1 MRRTRVIPVLLLK
14 DRGFYKTQKFKEPK
28 YLGDPINILKIFND
42 KEVDEIGVFD
52 IGATAAGRGPQI
64 DYLGEFTSECFMPL
78 AYGGGISTCEQIG
91 QLFKIGVEKC
101 IINSAFHEN
110 PNLIK
115 QAAGEFGS
123 QSIVVSIDAKKRLF
137 GGNEVCTHNGTQK
150 TGLSPLECAKRAE
163 DSGAGEIL
171 LNSIDRDGM
180 MTGYDTELA
189 QEICAEVS
197 VPVILCG
204 GVGSVEDLK
213 SAANA
218 GAAAAGSFFCFPR
231 PPSGGS
237 NQRAISRSF
246 GQGTATYSIFSTHKI
261 FRALH

>member
-14 DRGFYKTQKFKEPK
+14 DRGFYKTQIFKDPK

-42 KEVDEIGVFD
+42 KEVDEICVLD
-52 IGATAAGRGPQI
+52 IGATASGRGPQM
-64 DYLGEFTSECFMPL
+64 DYLGEFTSECFMPM
-78 AYGGGISTCEQIG
+78 AYGGGISTREQIG

-101 IINSAFHEN
+101 IINSAFHEGQ
-110 PNLIK
+110 NLIE
-115 QAAGEFGS
+115 QAAEEFGS
-123 QSIVVSIDAKKRLF
+123 QSIVVSMDVKRKLF
-137 GGNEVCTHNGTQK
+137 GGNEVCTHNGTRK

-204 GVGSVEDLK
+204 GAGSVEDLK
-213 SAANA
+213 NAATA
-218 GAAAAGSFFCFPR
+218 GAAAVAAGSFFVFQGPH
-231 PPSGGS
+231 
-237 NQRAISRSF
+237 RAVLINVPD
-246 GQGTATYSIFSTHKI
+246 HEVLDKE
-261 FRALH
+261 LP